1 MSCSPAAKLLEWPVC
16 GGGALVDCRSV
27 PNGAISA
34 ARVYTTTE
42 YVCVDRDS
50 GLEAAYQTPHTCAH
64 TAVDYV
70 SPQEATRPVVPYLCF
85 LCLCPSAVA
94 SAWPGSP
101 ASTTPGSYG
110 SCRRGSHGTRH
121 PQQLAATTADSLLL
135 LNGCCNPCLCLST
148 HHLRLA
154 GGHFHM
160 HLRMPCC
167 LTPLPLPPTIHSC
180 PLFPSPVH

>member
-1 MSCSPAAKLLEWPVC
+1 M
-16 GGGALVDCRSV
+16 
-27 PNGAISA
+27 
-34 ARVYTTTE
+34 RVEPSLTA
-42 YVCVDRDS
+42 
-50 GLEAAYQTPHTCAH
+50 GQYQTEPSQLPECTPLQSTCVWTGTVDWKQYIKHHTHAH
-64 TAVDYV
+64 TRQWIIRRL
-70 SPQEATRPVVPYLCF
+70 PQEATRPLVPYLCF

-101 ASTTPGSYG
+101 ASTTPGSSG
-110 SCRRGSHGTRH
+110 SCRRGSHGTWH

-180 PLFPSPVH
+180 PLFPSPAH